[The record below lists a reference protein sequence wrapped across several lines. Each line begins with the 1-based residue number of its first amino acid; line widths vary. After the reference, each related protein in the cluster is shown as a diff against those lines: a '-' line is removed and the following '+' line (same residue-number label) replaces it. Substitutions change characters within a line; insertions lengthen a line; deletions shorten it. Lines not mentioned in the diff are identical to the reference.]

1 MGRYGED
8 TVYVL
13 INGWKYQYYP
23 HPVKAKGVLLTP
35 EGEIFHVEV
44 TMGTVTELFNLVLI
58 NSEDNIKL
66 KLQTFPEFFGGVQ
79 GFKSI
84 YDNNELWGNNVF
96 DPSVV
101 IEVTG
106 PQPPTVNEIKYT
118 ITGRVGEKETEV
130 PLEKVEIKYYDY
142 AFTTNDQGVK
152 IPTPE
157 GVERKIYTDVEGK
170 YTIDIILPINGE
182 TNEVIPGS
190 KLSLDYPVGNVS
202 YYLDKYSRKNVKCL
216 AGNNTPLQN
225 IPIVLLKPRLQDL
238 KKEKQKYGSVGT
250 KQVKQIK
257 NQVPK
262 DPKAFLIK
270 KIMQMVKKIG
280 DKIIPLLLAMLYEF
294 GMSKIQEG
302 LEAGKNMLEDARCV
316 PNPRL
321 LQMIKLKNKLVRQL
335 NNIYKIIDRAV
346 KFVGIAAGLLSAFRI
361 VIRVLK
367 LLPIPVSFPPGFGI
381 PLSVINKI
389 QDILDK
395 ISKKIGQ
402 FTQITV
408 GILAALIILRE
419 ILKQAIKLLD
429 LLDELIGKC
438 AEESGGTLVDESG
451 NIINYSSIPQTE
463 LDNALLASLEEEEN
477 DGNPGPP
484 YLVNGFI
491 LEVQTDRKNP
501 VGSLKRRYAVAKNK
515 QGIIMLEG
523 EKSFSANDQILI
535 NELKFYIQQN
545 DLKAF

>member
-1 MGRYGED
+1 
-8 TVYVL
+8 
-13 INGWKYQYYP
+13 
-23 HPVKAKGVLLTP
+23 
-35 EGEIFHVEV
+35 
-44 TMGTVTELFNLVLI
+44 
-58 NSEDNIKL
+58 
-66 KLQTFPEFFGGVQ
+66 
-79 GFKSI
+79 
-84 YDNNELWGNNVF
+84 
-96 DPSVV
+96 
-101 IEVTG
+101 
-106 PQPPTVNEIKYT
+106 
-118 ITGRVGEKETEV
+118 
-130 PLEKVEIKYYDY
+130 
-142 AFTTNDQGVK
+142 
-152 IPTPE
+152 
-157 GVERKIYTDVEGK
+157 
-170 YTIDIILPINGE
+170 
-182 TNEVIPGS
+182 
-190 KLSLDYPVGNVS
+190 
-202 YYLDKYSRKNVKCL
+202 
-216 AGNNTPLQN
+216 
-225 IPIVLLKPRLQDL
+225 
-238 KKEKQKYGSVGT
+238 
-250 KQVKQIK
+250 
-257 NQVPK
+257 
-262 DPKAFLIK
+262 
-270 KIMQMVKKIG
+270 MQMVKKIG

-302 LEAGKNMLEDARCV
+302 LAAGKDMLEDARCV

-419 ILKQAIKLLD
+419 ILKQAIRLLD

-451 NIINYSSIPQTE
+451 NVINYSSIPQTE